1 MEKYKDCELDIIALF
16 DENIDILIDEAFS
29 NLECDSITKLS
40 NTQWKYILSYI
51 GFRLFPDNRLLLDSN
66 TVFPTTKA
74 YDFNVIYNLTVR
86 YVILCYRYN
95 KLPSVMGLSLILNI
109 PITSIKNWN
118 NDSLLYNSIDD
129 ENVYSDDSSSTV
141 VYNSDVS
148 GSGVGRRVSPRPSD
162 IFKLLMGS
170 REDVLKDIAVDSK
183 QVVGTLAVAN
193 NEFGWNVPGMAGQ
206 QTSVRSLT
214 AAELPKLEMSDDK

>member
-51 GFRLFPDNRLLLDSN
+51 GFRLFPDNKPLLDSN
-66 TVFPTTKA
+66 VVYPNSKK
-74 YDFNVIYNLTVR
+74 YNFNIIYALTVR
-86 YVILCYRYN
+86 YIVLCYRYN
-95 KLPSVMGLSLILNI
+95 KIPSVIGLSLILNI
-109 PITSIKNWN
+109 SDTSIYNWCN
-118 NDSLLYNSIDD
+118 TNLKYNSIDGSI
-129 ENVYSDDSSSTV
+129 YSDTLDSIDDNNVLLNRIKS
-141 VYNSDVS
+141 VS
-148 GSGVGRRVSPRPSD
+148 VKPID
-162 IFKLLMGS
+162 IFNMLMHS
-170 REDVLKDIAVDSK
+170 REDALKDVAIDSK

-193 NEFGWNVPGMAGQ
+193 NEFGWNVPGMTGQ
-206 QTSVRSLT
+206 QSQVRSLT